1 MRWLA
6 REAHREP
13 EGSIGFGAQGRGRV
27 LDHPV
32 SVRAFGAPSAL
43 DERAYVELTGLRG
56 AKCAQKCSHCAQ
68 RSKRETKKPAGGDD
82 HLSSHDE
89 RDSRFGRTKAS

>member
-6 REAHREP
+6 RAAHREP
-13 EGSIGFGAQGRGRV
+13 EGSIGFGAPGRGPV

-43 DERAYVELTGLRG
+43 DERAYVELREQDSVAVSALKNAHIALRG
-56 AKCAQKCSHCAQ
+56 AK
-68 RSKRETKKPAGGDD
+68 T
-82 HLSSHDE
+82 
-89 RDSRFGRTKAS
+89 